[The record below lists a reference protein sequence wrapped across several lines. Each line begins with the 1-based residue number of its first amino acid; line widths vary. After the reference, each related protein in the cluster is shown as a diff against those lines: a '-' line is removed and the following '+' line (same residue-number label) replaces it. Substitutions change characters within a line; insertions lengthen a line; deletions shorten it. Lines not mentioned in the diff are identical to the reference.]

1 MRTAVFPGRYV
12 QGAGVLKRFGVEAA
26 RLGHKVL
33 MVVDNTLPPGTL
45 DGFNAEG
52 VTATRFNVNPA
63 CTEAAIGVVSGNA
76 RQAGVDMIA
85 GFGGGKVIDLGRA
98 SADDLG
104 LPYISVPTV
113 AASDAPCSSLS
124 VIYDSDDRVVQD
136 RFVRKNPDL
145 VLVDSVVIAKA
156 PARFFSAG
164 MGDALATFY
173 EADACRRAGAA
184 NLCGGKGSLLA
195 HAAARLCLDTV
206 LEKGPAALAACRQD
220 RPSSEFE
227 DVLEATILLSGLG
240 FESGGVAAAH
250 AFHHGLADIA
260 ETHGALHGEKVA
272 FGVLAEL
279 ALNDRSDAEILEL
292 ARFNQS
298 VALPVTLADLGID
311 DAGSAIPRIAARA
324 TRPREIIH
332 NEPMP
337 VDQALAEAALRR
349 ADQLGRRMGR

>member
-1 MRTAVFPGRYV
+1 MRIAVFPGRYV

-26 RLGHKVL
+26 RLGRQV
-33 MVVDNTLPPGTL
+33 MMIVDNTLPQNTL
-45 DGFNAEG
+45 DGLNPEG
-52 VTATRFNVNPA
+52 VTVVRYDVNPV
-63 CTEAAIGVVSGNA
+63 CTEAAIRLASENA

-98 SADDLG
+98 SADDLS

-124 VIYDSDDRVVQD
+124 VIYDDDDHVVQD

-145 VLVDSVVIAKA
+145 VLVDSMVIAKA
-156 PARFFSAG
+156 PERFFSAG
-164 MGDALATFY
+164 IGDALATFY
-173 EADACRRAGAA
+173 EADACRRAGAT
-184 NLCGGKGSLLA
+184 NLSGGKGPQLA

-206 LEKGPAALAACRQD
+206 LEKGPAALAACRQNN
-220 RPSSEFE
+220 PSSEFE

-298 VALPVTLADLGID
+298 VALPVTLADLGIND
-311 DAGSAIPRIAARA
+311 TDGAIPRIAARA
-324 TRPREIIH
+324 TRPGEIIH

-337 VDQALAEAALRR
+337 IDQALAEAALRR
-349 ADQLGRRMGR
+349 ADQLGRRMGS